1 MAYILTTVTS
11 DIDDT
16 FYIDDLNVDSK
27 SLEILI
33 KADRFGKTSPINP
46 SLTKLQSKLLVNGF
60 DVYFNKFYFP
70 NDKDINLGNIA
81 SDQNIKFDI
90 MNSFFAKASV
100 KNIEINGL
108 DVGNITPTIK
118 DIGIMDT
125 VEFTISVPFKGN
137 NYIDTTI
144 VFVLDDDY
152 RMPIRLTGSRVLV
165 FPIYPN
171 WYEGYKEN
179 LEWFTDIMES
189 HTGIEQRMMIRKF
202 PRQSITYSILPI
214 DKDNIGFE
222 QKQRF
227 ELLLQNNGSRVFILP
242 LWTDITSLSKS
253 INTGSNIIE
262 LEDDNCRFIENE
274 ILLFMLSDTLFEVVE
289 IATINKNIITSK
301 SLINNNITAGTLVM
315 PGISVRLDDSVKFQ
329 RFNKNVI
336 YGDVKFNSVNHAKF
350 NINNEIKLYK
360 NYFVLNEYP
369 TEYDLDYEYKR
380 DIAVI
385 DNKSNAPLYIDKH
398 NFAKN
403 IQTWEY
409 IALNKKEKCNILNF
423 LYNRAGRYSLFWMP
437 TFANDITI
445 IDDINTGQ
453 NILII
458 EPINAPSIL
467 QYNDKKHIRIDVWD
481 GTVYYKEI
489 SGASIVDELSE
500 RIILT
505 EQFTNFIAKEDILTV
520 SFMNLVNIAHDN
532 IEIEHLGDD
541 VMKIKLN
548 VELNNR
554 VL

>member
-1 MAYILTTVTS
+1 M
-11 DIDDT
+11 
-16 FYIDDLNVDSK
+16 K
-27 SLEILI
+27 
-33 KADRFGKTSPINP
+33 PNP
-46 SLTKLQSKLLVNGF
+46 S
-60 DVYFNKFYFP
+60 
-70 NDKDINLGNIA
+70 
-81 SDQNIKFDI
+81 
-90 MNSFFAKASV
+90 
-100 KNIEINGL
+100 
-108 DVGNITPTIK
+108 
-118 DIGIMDT
+118 
-125 VEFTISVPFKGN
+125 
-137 NYIDTTI
+137 
-144 VFVLDDDY
+144 
-152 RMPIRLTGSRVLV
+152 
-165 FPIYPN
+165 
-171 WYEGYKEN
+171 
-179 LEWFTDIMES
+179 
-189 HTGIEQRMMIRKF
+189 
-202 PRQSITYSILPI
+202 SI
-214 DKDNIGFE
+214 
-222 QKQRF
+222 
-227 ELLLQNNGSRVFILP
+227 
-242 LWTDITSLSKS
+242 
-253 INTGSNIIE
+253 
-262 LEDDNCRFIENE
+262 
-274 ILLFMLSDTLFEVVE
+274 
-289 IATINKNIITSK
+289 
-301 SLINNNITAGTLVM
+301 
-315 PGISVRLDDSVKFQ
+315 
-329 RFNKNVI
+329 
-336 YGDVKFNSVNHAKF
+336 F